1 MEFSKSKKGILVTQ
15 RRYVLRPTLRNRFTW
30 LQTSGY
36 SNGTKCETR
45 SNKNRKNGNQEK
57 YQRLVGKLIYLSH
70 TQPDIALVISEVSQ
84 FMHSLG
90 DKHFEAVQRILKY
103 LKGTVGGGLLFENH
117 GHFHIEA
124 YMDVDWVGSV
134 MDR

>member
-1 MEFSKSKKGILVTQ
+1 
-15 RRYVLRPTLRNRFTW
+15 
-30 LQTSGY
+30 
-36 SNGTKCETR
+36 
-45 SNKNRKNGNQEK
+45 
-57 YQRLVGKLIYLSH
+57 
-70 TQPDIALVISEVSQ
+70 
-84 FMHSLG
+84 MHSLG

>member
-1 MEFSKSKKGILVTQ
+1 
-15 RRYVLRPTLRNRFTW
+15 
-30 LQTSGY
+30 
-36 SNGTKCETR
+36 
-45 SNKNRKNGNQEK
+45 
-57 YQRLVGKLIYLSH
+57 
-70 TQPDIALVISEVSQ
+70 
-84 FMHSLG
+84 MHSLG

-134 MDR
+134 MDRWSTSGYYTFVRGNLVG